1 MDLEP
6 TLDPMDDPSFTY
18 ARKFAERSYT
28 SFMTSLNGLPIGK
41 YFNVD
46 CLDIT
51 ITQTNTLNYILRIE
65 YKNTY
70 PDLIKVKLPYD
81 VIKHI
86 KSYVERRVILNINIF
101 YVKDTPFKPPTWT
114 PMNIFTFNLKHRDFQ
129 HIIKK
134 HYYEN
139 KHDWS
144 PTIVLEKDILYFIER
159 IMFIL

>member
-1 MDLEP
+1 MD
-6 TLDPMDDPSFTY
+6 LDPMDDPSFSY

-86 KSYVERRVILNINIF
+86 KSKEKLNDET
-101 YVKDTPFKPPTWT
+101 KDTTK
-114 PMNIFTFNLKHRDFQ
+114 DA
-129 HIIKK
+129 KK
-134 HYYEN
+134 DTTKDKTKDET
-139 KHDWS
+139 KD
-144 PTIVLEKDILYFIER
+144 TTKETKKEKIQEIR
-159 IMFIL
+159 